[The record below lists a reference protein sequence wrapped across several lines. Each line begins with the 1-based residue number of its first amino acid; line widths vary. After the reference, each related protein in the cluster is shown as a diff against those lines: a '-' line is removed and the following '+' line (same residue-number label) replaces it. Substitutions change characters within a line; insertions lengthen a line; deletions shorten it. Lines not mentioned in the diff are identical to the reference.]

1 MSDHPNA
8 AVVRKFLESM
18 TTGDTQ
24 AAADMLTDD
33 IEWHEI
39 GRADAIHGKAA
50 LAERFGMGSGT
61 APSYEITGESHDVI
75 GGDDHSVA
83 LLTAHATRGGETLDY
98 RVAEIYHVRDGK
110 ISERWAMS
118 DDTEAINAFFKGE

>member
-1 MSDHPNA
+1 VNDHPNA
-8 AVVRKFLESM
+8 ALVRKYLEAM
-18 TTGDTQ
+18 TTGDMQ
-24 AAADMLTDD
+24 VGAEMLSDD

-39 GRADAIHGKAA
+39 GRADAIRGKAA

-61 APSYEITGESHDVI
+61 APSYEITGETHDVI
-75 GGDDHSVA
+75 ANDDHTIA

-98 RVAEIYHVRDGK
+98 KVAEIYHVRDGK
-110 ISERWAMS
+110 ISGRWAFS

>member
-8 AVVRKFLESM
+8 ALVRRFLESM
-18 TTGDTQ
+18 TIGDVQ
-24 AAADMLTDD
+24 AASDMLTDD

-39 GRADAIHGKAA
+39 GRKDAIMGKAA
-50 LAERFGMGSGT
+50 LAERYGIGGGT

-75 GGDDHSVA
+75 GGDDHTVA
-83 LLTAHATRGGETLDY
+83 LLTAHATRGGESLDY
-98 RVAEIYHVRDGK
+98 KVAEVYHIRDGK
-110 ISERWAMS
+110 ISGRWAMS